1 MVIQFCDSMALFN
14 STPNNKVKEVTE
26 CCLLI
31 KFEDDTKL
39 GRAADMLEG
48 KVVIQRDLDVLEK

>member
-1 MVIQFCDSMALFN
+1 MVLRFYDSMALFN
-14 STPNNKVKEVTE
+14 STLNNNVKKVTE

-48 KVVIQRDLDVLEK
+48 EVVIQRDLDMLEK